1 MAEKSKPIGV
11 RDEIGAGRF
20 HLHDFQHSENMLTE
34 TKPIA
39 KEALL
44 RCVPSASRAG
54 LSKSRFSNLCGV

>member
-1 MAEKSKPIGV
+1 MAEKSKLIGV
-11 RDEIGAGRF
+11 RDEMRARRF
-20 HLHDFQHSENMLTE
+20 RLRDFKHSENMLTK